1 MADEDETELPLWWV
15 GDRQLRLRLGGSFA
29 RVLKRL
35 DAHAVAAMQGTGDML
50 RRVTSGTEEGPPGP
64 QLSAAERYER
74 MVVAAVEGPWFLVGP
89 SRGHAPRLQLDPQAH
104 LQVTEKNG
112 LRWFQGGGGPQ
123 RGVQGQGAV
132 QHPQGAF
139 GRRAT

>member
-50 RRVTSGTEEGPPGP
+50 RRVTRR
-64 QLSAAERYER
+64 ERR
-74 MVVAAVEGPWFLVGP
+74 RRRRP
-89 SRGHAPRLQLDPQAH
+89 SSHS
-104 LQVTEKNG
+104 
-112 LRWFQGGGGPQ
+112 
-123 RGVQGQGAV
+123 
-132 QHPQGAF
+132 
-139 GRRAT
+139 

>member
-1 MADEDETELPLWWV
+1 MADDDETELPLWWV

-50 RRVTSGTEEGPPGP
+50 RRVTSGTEEAPPPVEP

-74 MVVAAVEGPWFLVGP
+74 MVEAAIEAQRIEQEEFESGRVE
-89 SRGHAPRLQLDPQAH
+89 LQLS
-104 LQVTEKNG
+104 L
-112 LRWFQGGGGPQ
+112 
-123 RGVQGQGAV
+123 
-132 QHPQGAF
+132 
-139 GRRAT
+139 